1 MNWCYL
7 LDVKSCN
14 AAYPLM
20 SLTRIYIYP
29 VPFQNSFLNIKL
41 HQAKCYTFCDWKMVC
56 SAASFVKLI
65 WVLLLTGPRQAWEQ
79 DCTLETRALYPFSH
93 LILSSV
99 TLLIL
104 IDGLYLPSKYLNSNL
119 QWFNSGTYSNI
130 ITTCL
135 GAEFICLYRLH

>member
-65 WVLLLTGPRQAWEQ
+65 WVLLSDPRQAWEQ